1 MTAAAGHGVAGDRIG
16 RRRLVYGLLAVSLV
30 LNLFFVAG
38 AAWSHFHRWQPASER
53 FRQIANE
60 LDLTPQQRAAFDRYF
75 QTLRSRSL
83 QIRAEVQP
91 VMTAAWATI
100 ARPDAKEDQIMAL
113 FDEAAEKRR
122 AFQRDT
128 TAATL
133 KFLAT
138 LSPEQRSKFVTLVR
152 ERRALWLHR

>member
-1 MTAAAGHGVAGDRIG
+1 
-16 RRRLVYGLLAVSLV
+16 
-30 LNLFFVAG
+30 
-38 AAWSHFHRWQPASER
+38 
-53 FRQIANE
+53 
-60 LDLTPQQRAAFDRYF
+60 
-75 QTLRSRSL
+75 
-83 QIRAEVQP
+83 
-91 VMTAAWATI
+91 
-100 ARPDAKEDQIMAL
+100 MAL